1 MFFGAHCVL
10 NLFSLHLHSVPPDT
24 TEEPVVILPTNAPY
38 EVKFSKTTTYHWPN
52 FDLNVTEN
60 EDKGF
65 DATQQGPFGFGNA
78 VDIDAS
84 KQQVKFFV
92 STSSTL
98 LLINFSSVSL
108 TRISLLME
116 TIASKILSTASMEQR
131 FHSFSRLSTT

>member
-1 MFFGAHCVL
+1 M
-10 NLFSLHLHSVPPDT
+10 NLSSLHLYSVPPDT

-38 EVKFSKTTTYHWPN
+38 EVKFSKTTAYHWPN

-60 EDKGF
+60 DDKGF

-84 KQQVKFFV
+84 KQQVKFIV

-98 LLINFSSVSL
+98 LNKIK
-108 TRISLLME
+108 RICKF
-116 TIASKILSTASMEQR
+116 ASR
-131 FHSFSRLSTT
+131 FCKVL

>member
-1 MFFGAHCVL
+1 M
-10 NLFSLHLHSVPPDT
+10 NLSSLHLYSVPPDT

-60 EDKGF
+60 DDKGF

-84 KQQVKFFV
+84 KQQVTFIV
-92 STSSTL
+92 STSSTFL
-98 LLINFSSVSL
+98 ILIINFTSVLS

-116 TIASKILSTASMEQR
+116 TIASKILSTVSMEQR
-131 FHSFSRLSTT
+131 YLFFSRLNTT